1 MRSRIRVL
9 IADDRP
15 RSRTGLRAL
24 LSLRPEIEIV
34 GEAVDGQQAV
44 QMVEETQP
52 DVILMDVLMPRM
64 DGLQATQ
71 IIKSRW
77 PVLKVVVVTM
87 NALHQSEAMAAGADS
102 FVVKGCPSE
111 EILTAIAGEPLG
123 QTGEEKPRVAT
134 NNEGNEPRPK
144 ILYAWCAR

>member
-1 MRSRIRVL
+1 MRSPIRVL

-24 LSLRPEIEIV
+24 LSLRPEVEIV
-34 GEAVDGQQAV
+34 GEAADGQQAV
-44 QMVEETQP
+44 QMIEETQP

-71 IIKSRW
+71 IIKSTW
-77 PVLKVVVVTM
+77 PELKVVIVTM

-111 EILTAIAGEPLG
+111 EILTAITGEPRG
-123 QTGEEKPRVAT
+123 QTGGERPRLAA
-134 NNEGNEPRPK
+134 NSEGNEPRPK
-144 ILYAWCAR
+144 IMYAWCAR